1 MKIRFA
7 IPAIVVLCALLFAQ
21 IALAQAVKF
30 NQVILCNGE
39 HERVSSCFDDS
50 DAAKC
55 MVMYPDRPLRGGFTE
70 QDVENRGDVIKKIKS
85 CMGPNATLASS
96 GNPAPAAPRT
106 APAPAAMAAAAPKAN
121 TPPPPPD
128 PSVAKAHAAG
138 VDMTALG
145 LQLGQGFSMPQCPQ
159 VSIGDVMGAIFGGSS
174 GPPPVYPCSQGQVSQ
189 PYSFGLTLDQGIEI
203 APASCPNWVTPSPC
217 AVSALVRNGLL
228 LGVYLYTTGQTGDP
242 AVSAALVAK
251 YGKPTQ
257 QIPVTFKNLYNY
269 SAQFTKLVWTLPGLY
284 VEYDPFTTDI
294 NQGQIYIETETG
306 HQLRAA
312 AQQTQQLAQPKL

>member
-1 MKIRFA
+1 MKIKPIF
-7 IPAIVVLCALLFAQ
+7 PAIAALVGMSFAPIAFAQ
-21 IALAQAVKF
+21 TIQF
-30 NQVILCNGE
+30 NKNFTCNGE
-39 HERVSSCFDDS
+39 RQSVASCFDDS
-50 DAAKC
+50 DAAGC
-55 MVMYPDRPLRGGFTE
+55 MVMYPDRPLRGGFTVQE
-70 QDVENRGDVIKKIKS
+70 VEKRGDVIKKIQS
-85 CMGPNATLASS
+85 CMGPSATLAST

-106 APAPAAMAAAAPKAN
+106 APARAAAAAPKAN

-128 PSVAKAHAAG
+128 PSVAKARAAG

-145 LQLGQGFSMPQCPQ
+145 LQLGQGFSLPQCPQ

-174 GPPPVYPCSQGQVSQ
+174 GPPPVYPCSQGQPSQ

-203 APASCPNWVTPSPC
+203 APASCPNWVSTSPC

-228 LGVYLYTTGQTGDP
+228 LGVYLYTTGQNGDA
-242 AVSAALVAK
+242 AVSTALVAK
-251 YGKPTQ
+251 YGKATQ

-306 HQLRAA
+306 HQLRVA
-312 AQQTQQLAQPKL
+312 AQQTQQAAGPKL